1 MTTILDRIFAYKK
14 VEIERRMREEPL
26 EVIKQRVSSMAPVL
40 SFSDCLSGPG
50 IHLIAEVKKASPS
63 RGILVSDF
71 DPVSLASTY
80 VQGGASAISVLTEVD
95 HFQGNLEHLLQVSQA
110 VHTKGIPV
118 LRKDFLFDPYQLY
131 ESRAYG
137 ADAVLLIVSLL
148 DSKQLEQ
155 MLALAQ
161 SLQLQCLTEV
171 HSEKELSIALEV
183 GAHLIGINHRNLHTF
198 ETDISLTQR
207 LLPMIPAGKL
217 IVSES
222 GIKNRTDVVQLE
234 QAGTNA
240 ILVGETLVTATDIRR
255 TIRNLLGETEG

>member
-1 MTTILDRIFAYKK
+1 MTTILDQIFAYKK
-14 VEIERRMREEPL
+14 VEIEKRMRDAPL
-26 EVIKQRVSSMAPVL
+26 EVIKQRISSMAPVL
-40 SFSDCLSGPG
+40 NFSDCLSGPG
-50 IHLIAEVKKASPS
+50 THLIAEVKKASPS
-63 RGILVSDF
+63 RGILLSDF
-71 DPVSLASTY
+71 DPVFLASTY

-95 HFQGNLEHLLQVSQA
+95 HFQGSLEHLFQVSQA
-110 VHTKGIPV
+110 VHSERVPV

-148 DSKQLEQ
+148 DSRQLKQ
-155 MLALAQ
+155 MLTLAQ

-171 HSEKELSIALEV
+171 HSEEELFIALEA

-198 ETDISLTQR
+198 ETDISLTHR
-207 LLPMIPAGKL
+207 LLPIIPAGKL

-222 GIKNRTDVVQLE
+222 GINSRADVVQLE

-240 ILVGETLVTATDIRR
+240 ILVGEALVTATDIQS
-255 TIRNLLGETEG
+255 TMRNLLGKPQ